1 MGSGA
6 AMSVIRTWLRAQRE
20 ARNRE
25 AYAQL
30 VAEHPPIPELGPD
43 IDADGRNYDGQPYEL
58 SPNHPLATAGPKPL
72 PVFTVESLLAP
83 EGAERFRRLIEETER
98 EMFALS
104 GLPGGGRWLPP
115 RS

>member
-1 MGSGA
+1 
-6 AMSVIRTWLRAQRE
+6 MSAIRTWLRAQRE
-20 ARNRE
+20 AHNR
-25 AYAQL
+25 AAFAKL
-30 VAEHPPIPELGPD
+30 VAEHPPIPEPGFD
-43 IDADGRNYDGQPYEL
+43 TMDGLPYEL
-58 SPNHPLATAGPKPL
+58 DAHHPLATPGPKPL

-104 GLPGGGRWLPP
+104 GLPGGGRWLRP